1 MAIKLTFSFKNNCF
15 ILLKYLWV
23 GEKIDEKRLQVK
35 RNDNIRKKVQKD
47 VFTCVMGLN
56 SLLCPAPIRW
66 WALTPTSENFSFS
79 VIHWERA
86 YALCRVF
93 VKIIPRADPSVLEYC
108 SIMVFLNLMSF
119 SFSCSGF
126 WASFFNFFL
135 FPLRNNSFISFFNS
149 SILDLQCSVSFRY
162 TAKYT
167 EIYIHF

>member
-1 MAIKLTFSFKNNCF
+1 
-15 ILLKYLWV
+15 
-23 GEKIDEKRLQVK
+23 
-35 RNDNIRKKVQKD
+35 
-47 VFTCVMGLN
+47 MGLN

-79 VIHWERA
+79 IIHWERA

-135 FPLRNNSFISFFNS
+135 FPLRKNSFISFFNS

-162 TAKYT
+162 TEKYT
-167 EIYIHF
+167 EIYIYTFFNILFHYGLFQNIEHSSLGYTVGPCCLSVLYILIIVCIC